1 MTQRNAGYERFREA
15 LVDGRIGLG
24 ASLTQTDL
32 CVILGMSLSPMRET
46 MTLLQ
51 HEGLITVRKR
61 SGVQV
66 FAPDVDFF
74 RANFQM
80 RTLIEKEAVK
90 RYARNAPLAGLSAQ
104 IDAHELCVADMRQA
118 RDAGDF
124 VPRVAVLEDDFHFS
138 IANAFENQ
146 VMAEAHR
153 RAYSNMR
160 LFRIA
165 HPVPYTLDSQSAALR
180 EHVKVLRCCLERD
193 SSGAHDALD
202 EHFRSVMNRVFG
214 SD

>member
-1 MTQRNAGYERFREA
+1 MNQRSAGYERFREA
-15 LVDGRIGLG
+15 LVDGRIKLG
-24 ASLTQTDL
+24 ASLTQGEL

-61 SGVQV
+61 SGIRV

-90 RYARNAPLAGLSAQ
+90 RFARNAPLAILGGQL
-104 IDAHELCVADMRQA
+104 DDHERCIADMEQA
-118 RDAGDF
+118 RDASDL
-124 VPRVAVLEDDFHFS
+124 VPRVGSLEDGFHFA
-138 IANAFENQ
+138 IAHAFDNP
-146 VMAEAHR
+146 VMADAHR

-180 EHVKVLRCCLERD
+180 EHVKVLRCCLDRD
-193 SSGAHDALD
+193 ASGAHEALD

>member
-1 MTQRNAGYERFREA
+1 LTERNAGYERFRDA
-15 LVDGRIGLG
+15 LIDGRIGLG
-24 ASLTQTDL
+24 ASLTQSEL

-66 FAPDVDFF
+66 FAPNVDFF

-90 RYARNAPLAGLSAQ
+90 RYARSAPLAALGDL
-104 IDAHELCVADMRQA
+104 IEEHDRCIADMGQA
-118 RDAGDF
+118 RDASDF
-124 VPRVAVLEDDFHFS
+124 VPRVSALEDGFHFS

-180 EHVKVLRCCLERD
+180 EHVKVLRCCLERN